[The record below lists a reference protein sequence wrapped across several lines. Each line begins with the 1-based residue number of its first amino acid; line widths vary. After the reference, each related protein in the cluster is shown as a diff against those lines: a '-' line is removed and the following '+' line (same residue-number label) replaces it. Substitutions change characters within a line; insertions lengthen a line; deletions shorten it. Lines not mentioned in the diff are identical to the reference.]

1 MLKKSLACACL
12 VSMAH
17 LAAHAGRVDNVK
29 IIAVEARSDG
39 YFIVTLD
46 TPIAGGPACA
56 AQYPTMMGGN
66 LATPGGRAIF
76 DAASAAYQNASRV
89 YVQGLGTCPDLRVIE
104 SFFEIVVGA
113 H

>member
-12 VSMAH
+12 VSMVH

-46 TPIAGGPACA
+46 TPVAGSSSIPTA
-56 AQYPTMMGGN
+56 AAPN
-66 LATPGGRAIF
+66 IRAEI
-76 DAASAAYQNASRV
+76 SARELVSLTR
-89 YVQGLGTCPDLRVIE
+89 
-104 SFFEIVVGA
+104 
-113 H
+113 